1 MPMILAFLA
10 TAATAAPA
18 LVGQSVIGES
28 VVVDFGAK
36 GKVSVPIPKAMA
48 DYEPIIPPISFS
60 PRGDAA
66 AVQFCWNVATLSP
79 LMCQVSLVRPSGQI
93 LNLKD
98 GAVGPLLWTPDGQYL
113 IGAGNNSVRL
123 WNLSGGRRL
132 HSPQPPNNQ
141 AGYIAQTGRIS
152 RLWLERGFLC
162 VSARAEVF
170 RSTGGNAVQQ
180 LSLTTRYALPT
191 LRPLETVTLP
201 FKEGL
206 EAPCHRPQ
214 TEP

>member
-1 MPMILAFLA
+1 MLLALLA
-10 TAATAAPA
+10 TAAAAAPA
-18 LVGQSVIGES
+18 LLGQN

-36 GKVSVPIPKAMA
+36 GKVSVPKPKPNGEA
-48 DYEPIIPPISFS
+48 EPVVQPISIS

-66 AVQFCWNVATLSP
+66 AVQFCWNISTMSP

-93 LNLKD
+93 LTLKD

-113 IGAGNNSVRL
+113 IGAGNNTVRL
-123 WNLSGGRRL
+123 WNLVGGRRL

-141 AGYIAQTGRIS
+141 AGFHSHTGRIN

-162 VSARAEVF
+162 ISAWGEVF
-170 RSTGGNAVQQ
+170 RSTGGLSVGQF
-180 LSLTTRYALPT
+180 SLTTRYALPS
-191 LRPLETVTLP
+191 LKPLETVTLP
-201 FKEGL
+201 FKEGR

-214 TEP
+214 SEP